1 MWGYSLFRENKPMNK
16 EYSFIKAMIGDSDLN
31 GVRYFLRMIKLIKSS
46 SLDDRQKER
55 LNKLLGD
62 ISGMVE

>member
-1 MWGYSLFRENKPMNK
+1 MNK
-16 EYSFIKAMIGDSDLN
+16 EYSFIKAMVEDSDLN
-31 GVRYFLRMIKLIKSS
+31 GVRYFLSMKKLIKNSP
-46 SLDDRQKER
+46 LNERQKER